1 MSRATA
7 AATVLHS
14 LSFAAALMAVVVLV
28 AAGGALGQP
37 PAAAQPAGEKLGT
50 VHFPVSCT
58 ASAQG
63 EFLRGVAALHSFW
76 FDTSAK
82 AFAAAAAADPTCAM
96 AHWGT
101 AMTLLGNPLANPPR
115 PKALQD
121 GWIAVQKARAAGART
136 PREGDYVEAI
146 ALFYKD
152 TDTVEHRTRALAYA
166 KAMEQLAARYP
177 DDREAAIFYAL
188 ALNVTLVPTD
198 KTYANQLKAAA
209 VLEKVFA
216 EQPNHPGVA
225 HYLIHSYDFPS
236 LAHKGLNAARRY
248 AAIAPSAPHALHM
261 PSHIF
266 TRLGYWGESVS
277 SNRASAAVATNHGN
291 WLHAMD
297 YMAYGYLQMAQ
308 DGEAKRALEAVHAL
322 GLPNNEYIGSAYA
335 LAAVPARYA
344 LERRQWSE
352 AAALTLHPRDFP
364 WQRWQMAEAVNAYA
378 RGLGAARSGDAA
390 GARREA
396 ERLSALRDSLATAR
410 QGYWAEQADIQ
421 RHAVLA
427 WAARAEGKAEECLA
441 LMRKAVELEGRTE
454 KHPVTPGPIVPP
466 RELLGDMLLDMGQ
479 RAEALAVFEASMK
492 GEPDRFHSV
501 AGAARAA
508 ELAGAVARARRH
520 YARLL
525 TIAAGAD
532 GERPELRRARAMLG
546 R

>member
-1 MSRATA
+1 MSHAMLFR
-7 AATVLHS
+7 S
-14 LSFAAALMAVVVLV
+14 LALVAVMLV
-28 AAGGALGQP
+28 AAGAAVGQQSGA
-37 PAAAQPAGEKLGT
+37 EKLGT
-50 VHFPVSCT
+50 VTFPVTCSP
-58 ASAQG
+58 AAQA
-63 EFLRGVAALHSFW
+63 EFVRGVAALHSFW
-76 FDTSAK
+76 FDTSRT
-82 AFAAAAAADPTCAM
+82 AFAAVAAADPTCGM
-96 AHWGT
+96 AYWGA

-121 GWIAVQKARAAGART
+121 GWAAVEKARAAGART
-136 PREGDYVEAI
+136 PRERDYIEAI
-146 ALFYKD
+146 AAFYKD
-152 TDTVEHRTRALAYA
+152 ADTVDHRTRALAYE
-166 KAMEQLAARYP
+166 KAMEQLAARHP
-177 DDREAAIFYAL
+177 EDREASIFYAL

-225 HYLIHSYDFPS
+225 HYLIHSYDLPS
-236 LAHKGLNAARRY
+236 LAHKGLDAARRY

-266 TRLGYWGESVS
+266 TRLGYWTESIA
-277 SNRASAAVATNHGN
+277 SNRASAAVAKDHGN

-297 YMAYGYLQMAQ
+297 YMTYGHLQMAQ
-308 DGEAKRALEAVHAL
+308 DADAKRGVEAVQAL

-344 LERRQWSE
+344 LERRRWAE
-352 AAALTLHPRDFP
+352 AATLTLHPREFP
-364 WQRWQMAEAVNAYA
+364 WNRWSMAEAVNAYA

-396 ERLSALRDSLATAR
+396 ERLSALRDVLATAK
-410 QGYWAEQADIQ
+410 QSYWAEQTEIQ
-421 RHAVLA
+421 RQAVVA
-427 WAARAEGKAEECLA
+427 WATRGEGRPEEALA
-441 LMRKAVELEGRTE
+441 LMLKAVELEEKTE
-454 KHPVTPGPIVPP
+454 KHGVTPGPIVPP
-466 RELLGDMLLDMGQ
+466 RELLGDMLLELNQ
-479 RAEALAVFEASMK
+479 PARALQVFEASMR

-508 ELAGAVARARRH
+508 ELAGDTARARQH

-525 TIAAGAD
+525 TIAPRAD
-532 GERPELRRARAMLG
+532 GERPELQRARAVAG